1 MTLNDASNNITKIDN
16 TKIDTIKI
24 DNINDIFKLP
34 IFYQDKKSQLKD
46 NIIADL
52 ELIKTIDT
60 DASGCI
66 PILHSKFQPANCLAK
81 KTLEQIPTYSR
92 AKAEEKVK
100 AKQPRHFLFD
110 YIDKYRKKVL
120 EKNQR
125 ECPPPCP
132 PP

>member
-1 MTLNDASNNITKIDN
+1 MTLNDASNNSTKIDN
-16 TKIDTIKI
+16 TKI

-66 PILHSKFQPANCLAK
+66 PILHSTFQPANCLAK
-81 KTLEQIPTYSR
+81 KTLEQIPTYYCI
-92 AKAEEKVK
+92 VW
-100 AKQPRHFLFD
+100 
-110 YIDKYRKKVL
+110 
-120 EKNQR
+120 
-125 ECPPPCP
+125 
-132 PP
+132 